1 MNFNMLVGI
10 LIIDLYL
17 PTCNSLKEK
26 RSILKRLKD
35 KVRGSFNVSISEVDE
50 LDIWRRAQLGVVCI
64 SNNGKDANSLLS
76 RVVNFIESEDLVE
89 ILDYKISF
97 V

>member
-50 LDIWRRAQLGVVCI
+50 LDIWRRAQLGVACI
-64 SNNGKDANSLLS
+64 SNNGKDANSILS

>member
-1 MNFNMLVGI
+1 MLVGI

-35 KVRGSFNVSISEVDE
+35 KVRGSFNVSISEIDE
-50 LDIWRRAQLGVVCI
+50 LDIWRRAQLGVACI

-76 RVVNFIESEDLVE
+76 KVVNFIESEDLVE
-89 ILDYKISF
+89 ILDYRISF

>member
-1 MNFNMLVGI
+1 MLVGI

-35 KVRGSFNVSISEVDE
+35 KVRGSFNVSISEIDE
-50 LDIWRRAQLGVVCI
+50 LDIWRRAQLGVACI

-76 RVVNFIESEDLVE
+76 KVVNFIESEDLVE

>member
-1 MNFNMLVGI
+1 MLVGI

-26 RSILKRLKD
+26 RNILKRLKD
-35 KVRGSFNVSISEVDE
+35 KVRGSFNVSISEIDE
-50 LDIWRRAQLGVVCI
+50 LDIWRRAQLGVACI

-76 RVVNFIESEDLVE
+76 KVVNFIESEDLVE